1 MTHRVFIA
9 YFDCLGFECIL
20 DASAHEHKAIFSV
33 LKDERHPRLPLPEMI
48 MRAKFNPQRSPEIW
62 MFNSTIDLDDLKAY
76 AQEEPQ
82 FLANLIR
89 EKGEPLYTTIKERK
103 VIE

>member
-20 DASAHEHKAIFSV
+20 DASAHEHKAIFSA

>member
-1 MTHRVFIA
+1 MKSRVFIA

-20 DASAHEHKAIFSV
+20 DATAHEHKSTWAA
-33 LKDERHPRLPLPEMI
+33 LKDERHPRLPLPEM
-48 MRAKFNPQRSPEIW
+48 MLRAKFNPQRRPEIW
-62 MFNSTIDLDDLKAY
+62 MFNSEIDLETLKEY
-76 AQEEPQ
+76 AKEEPQ

-89 EKGEPLYTTIKERK
+89 EKGNPLYTTPKERQ